1 MLGIPNKIPAT
12 IKEQDIQDV
21 YLQPYVKDQL
31 LSLYFENDRRL
42 YYGVG
47 RNMLFNVFSRLGL
60 LAKDD

>member
-1 MLGIPNKIPAT
+1 VLGIPNKIPAT

>member
-1 MLGIPNKIPAT
+1 VLGIPNKIPAT

-31 LSLYFENDRRL
+31 LSLYFENDRKL